1 MASPIPHNWQVP
13 KIFRDRMGTH
23 GGRQR
28 CMTADG
34 HMLIVLHDPPDP
46 NKRIHRE
53 ARLFWR
59 EPSGAWHA
67 SAGGPPTIVPLRSH
81 VEAYAEAAARYEAL
95 AQKATTADDW
105 YALVYA
111 TGPVARTTKNLAAAL
126 QEARDAAKD
135 DHDLISVR
143 DAASDVARAFE
154 LLHAHAR
161 EGLEYTAAKHA
172 QHQGRNAEHMLAS
185 AHRLNLIA
193 ALFLPMTAIA
203 TIFGMNL
210 HSGLDTL
217 GSGVFWG
224 VVAGTLLLG
233 IIVRASLPRPPA
245 PEPVSAG
252 PPPVLGPKT
261 KAKL

>member
-13 KIFRDRMGTH
+13 NIFRDRMGTH

-28 CMTADG
+28 CMAAEG
-34 HMLIVLHDPPDP
+34 HILIVLHDPPDP

-59 EPSGAWHA
+59 EPNGTWHA
-67 SAGGPPTIVPLRSH
+67 SAGGPPTIMPLRSH
-81 VEAYAEAAARYEAL
+81 VEAYAEAAARYEQL
-95 AQKATTADDW
+95 AEKAATADDW

-135 DHDLISVR
+135 DRDLIAVR

-154 LLHAHAR
+154 LLNAHAR
-161 EGLEYTAAKHA
+161 EGLEFTAAKNA
-172 QHQGRNAEHMLAS
+172 QHQAKQAEHMLAS
-185 AHRLNLIA
+185 QHRLNLVA
-193 ALFLPMTAIA
+193 SLFLPMTAIA
-203 TIFGMNL
+203 AIFGMNL
-210 HSGLDTL
+210 HSGLDEL
-217 GSGVFWG
+217 GTTMFWG
-224 VVAGTLLLG
+224 LVAFTLMLG

-245 PEPVSAG
+245 PEPVVASRPTAT
-252 PPPVLGPKT
+252 KT
-261 KAKL
+261 KAKP